1 MSRRLVVVMLIVV
14 FALTGCATT
23 PYPLRTAGF
32 GAAVGG
38 VATRSWEGAAIG
50 AGAGAVYGLLT
61 WPLSGGLFTNEVGRR
76 ISEYC
81 SSAYAPISRDYHA
94 CAAGA
99 YGNRD
104 FFRSGSGSSGGRSG
118 GFAAGEEDR
127 LRAAWKE
134 GNQFGYTLGRAF
146 SR

>member
-1 MSRRLVVVMLIVV
+1 MSKRFVVFTFVAV

-23 PYPLRTAGF
+23 PYPLRTAGL

-50 AGAGAVYGLLT
+50 AAAGAAYGLLT
-61 WPLSGGLFTNEVGRR
+61 WPFAGGGGLFTDEIGRR

-81 SSAYAPISRDYHA
+81 TRYPYASRDYYA
-94 CAAGA
+94 CTAGA

-104 FFRSGSGSSGGRSG
+104 FFRSGSSSGRDG

-127 LRAAWKE
+127 LRAAWKD
-134 GNQFGYTLGRAF
+134 GNRFGYTLGRAF